1 MSRGSAS
8 VIGARFA
15 LPCRGASDGT
25 FVVLGVPRRDAD
37 GGASRLGGDVS
48 DDGVV
53 APSTAGA
60 PEPDTAAGPPPWLAP
75 TVRRLLWQAAGVV
88 LAVWLA
94 VALVRE
100 LRGLLSI
107 LGIALFFALAME
119 PAVSRLHARHGLSR
133 SAATGVVFLAVAA
146 AVAGIFFLLIP
157 GITTA
162 ADAVGARLPR
172 LLDDLRTGLGIRI
185 GDATTGDEAAAQLE
199 ASVRAWL
206 RNDTGRL
213 VGLASGVAGLLF
225 QVVTIATFT
234 FYFAADAPRIRRGLL
249 TRLPPARQQRLGWAL
264 DTAIEQTGGYF
275 YSRLLLMIVN
285 ATLGFGVLVAVGLP
299 WLVALPSAIFQGF
312 FAEFIPAVGTYIGA
326 AVPVVVTLGLA
337 GIWPA
342 VIVVVWVVVYQQV
355 ENVWLAPR
363 LSARTM
369 EVNGAVAFG
378 AALAG
383 GALGGPM
390 GAFMALPLAALVTA
404 FVRTYGRSYP
414 LAYDSPHDRPP
425 VNGSR
430 AAPERKTIFQR
441 SRR

>member
-1 MSRGSAS
+1 MSND
-8 VIGARFA
+8 
-15 LPCRGASDGT
+15 DGT
-25 FVVLGVPRRDAD
+25 SVFSP
-37 GGASRLGGDVS
+37 
-48 DDGVV
+48 
-53 APSTAGA
+53 
-60 PEPDTAAGPPPWLAP
+60 AGPPQPNAPAAAPPWLAP
-75 TVRRLLWQAAGVV
+75 AARRLMWQAAGVGI
-88 LAVWLA
+88 AAWLA

-119 PAVSRLHARHGLSR
+119 PAVSRLHARHRLSR
-133 SAATGVVFLAVAA
+133 GAATGVVFLGAAA
-146 AVAGIFFLLIP
+146 AVAVIFFLLVP

-162 ADAVGARLPR
+162 ADAIGSRLPT

-185 GDATTGDEAAAQLE
+185 GDATTGEEAAAQLE

-213 VGLASGVAGLLF
+213 IGLASGAVGLLF
-225 QVVTIATFT
+225 QIVTIATFT

-264 DTAIEQTGGYF
+264 DTAIAQTGGYF

-285 ATLGFGVLVAVGLP
+285 ATLGFVVLVAVGLP
-299 WLVALPSAIFQGF
+299 WLVALPLALFQGF

-326 AVPVVVTLGLA
+326 AVPVIVTLGLA

-342 VIVVVWVVVYQQV
+342 VLVVIWVVIYQQG

-369 EVNGAVAFG
+369 EINGAVAFG

-390 GAFMALPLAALVTA
+390 GAFMALPVAALLTA
-404 FVRTYGRSYP
+404 FIRTYGRSYP
-414 LAYDSPHDRPP
+414 LAYDSPFDRTT
-425 VNGSR
+425 VNGSPPT
-430 AAPERKTIFQR
+430 ADRKRIFQR
-441 SRR
+441 TRR

>member
-1 MSRGSAS
+1 
-8 VIGARFA
+8 
-15 LPCRGASDGT
+15 
-25 FVVLGVPRRDAD
+25 
-37 GGASRLGGDVS
+37 VS
-48 DDGVV
+48 DDDG
-53 APSTAGA
+53 ATPSSV
-60 PEPDTAAGPPPWLAP
+60 PRPREPRTPVSAPPWLAP
-75 TVRRLLWQAAGVV
+75 TARRLMWEAAGVV
-88 LAVWLA
+88 LVAWLA

-107 LGIALFFALAME
+107 LGIALFFAVALE
-119 PAVSRLHARHGLSR
+119 PAVNRLHARQGLSR
-133 SAATGVVFLAVAA
+133 AAATGVVFLAAGV
-146 AVAGIFFLLIP
+146 AVAGIFLLLIP
-157 GITTA
+157 GIVTA
-162 ADAVGARLPR
+162 TDAIGSRLPT
-172 LLDDLRTGLGIRI
+172 LLDDLRTSLGIRI
-185 GDATTGDEAAAQLE
+185 GDAATGEEAAAQLE

-206 RNDTGRL
+206 RDDSVRL
-213 VGLASGVAGLLF
+213 LGLASGAVGLLF
-225 QVVTIATFT
+225 QIVTIATFT

-264 DTAIEQTGGYF
+264 DTAIQQTGAYF
-275 YSRLLLMIVN
+275 YSRLILMIVN
-285 ATLGFGVLVAVGLP
+285 ATLGLFVLVAVGLP
-299 WLVALPSAIFQGF
+299 WVVALPMALFQGF

-342 VIVVVWVVVYQQV
+342 VIVVVWVVIYQQV

-404 FVRTYGRSYP
+404 FIRTYGRSYP
-414 LAYDSPHDRPP
+414 LAYDSPYDRTP

-430 AAPERKTIFQR
+430 PARDRKKIFQR
-441 SRR
+441 ARR